1 MDIWE
6 IAATSRSEIRSSVE
20 GSLMN
25 RLANSQNKKIGS
37 TMENKSKK
45 FNWKLENDRT
55 LKEYVGTV
63 KRFRKIEIPVFVI
76 DLLSYLH

>member
-20 GSLMN
+20 GNLLE
-25 RLANSQNKKIGS
+25 RLANSQHKKIGS
-37 TMENKSKK
+37 TLENKSKS
-45 FNWKLENDRT
+45 FNWKLKNDRT
-55 LKEYVGTV
+55 LKEYGGTV
-63 KRFRKIEIPVFVI
+63 KRFRKIELPVFVI